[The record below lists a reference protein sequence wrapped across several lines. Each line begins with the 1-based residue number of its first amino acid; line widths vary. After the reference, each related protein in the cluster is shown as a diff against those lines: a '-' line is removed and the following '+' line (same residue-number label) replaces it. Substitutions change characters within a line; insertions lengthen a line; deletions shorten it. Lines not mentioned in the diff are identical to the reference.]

1 MRAEQRVR
9 TVVNWLIFREIAN
22 NDREL
27 AEMLGY
33 TKASFSQIVNG
44 KVPLSDKFVRKLCS
58 LDNINEEW
66 VKSGVGEMFKE
77 NVSISQIVGRNSG
90 VINNNV
96 GNGGGNNTTTTNN
109 TTNNYS
115 DCEKCDNSLLGKAL
129 DEIAEQ
135 RKLVSRAQDQID
147 RLITLLGN
155 K

>member
-9 TVVNWLIFREIAN
+9 TVVNWLIFRDIAN

-58 LDNINEEW
+58 LDNISEEW
-66 VKSGVGEMFKE
+66 VKSGEGEMFKE